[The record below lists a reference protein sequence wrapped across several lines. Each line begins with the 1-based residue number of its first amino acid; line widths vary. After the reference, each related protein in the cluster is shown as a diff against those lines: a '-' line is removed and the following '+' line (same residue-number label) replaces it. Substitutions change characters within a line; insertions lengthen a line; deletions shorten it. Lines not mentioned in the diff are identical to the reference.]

1 MSTTTTKVKGTIT
14 QVLPINTFAGSSG
27 KNNTKQGFIITT
39 DDQYNPNVLVE
50 VVNEKLVLKQGEK
63 VDLDC
68 NVVCR
73 HWKDDK
79 WFTSIQAWKK
89 NNASSAD
96 APAPTETESV
106 PF

>member
-1 MSTTTTKVKGTIT
+1 MSTTTKVKGTIT

-50 VVNEKLVLKQGEK
+50 VVNEKLVLKQGET

-89 NNASSAD
+89 NNASSSD
-96 APAPTETESV
+96 AIAPTETESV

>member
-1 MSTTTTKVKGTIT
+1 MSTTTKVKGTIT

-39 DDQYNPNVLVE
+39 YDQYNPNVLVE
-50 VVNEKLVLKQGEK
+50 VVNEKLVLKQGET

-89 NNASSAD
+89 NNASSSD
-96 APAPTETESV
+96 ATAPTATESV